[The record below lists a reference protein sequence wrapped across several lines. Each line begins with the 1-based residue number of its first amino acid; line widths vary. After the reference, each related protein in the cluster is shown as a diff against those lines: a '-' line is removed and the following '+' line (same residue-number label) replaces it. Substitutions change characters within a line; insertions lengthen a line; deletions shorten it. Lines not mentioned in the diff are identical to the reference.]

1 MLLRKKRV
9 IVRPIRLVMAAN
21 TVHSN
26 INEVNNIEVTMTT
39 ASPQEVEKTVGP
51 SSELNIEQGQVME
64 SVGSR
69 EDEVQI
75 IGPAIQEIEQIDSI
89 DKSVGPGES
98 Q

>member
-39 ASPQEVEKTVGP
+39 ASPQEVEKTVG
-51 SSELNIEQGQVME
+51 S
-64 SVGSR
+64 
-69 EDEVQI
+69 QI
-75 IGPAIQEIEQIDSI
+75 PT
-89 DKSVGPGES
+89 
-98 Q
+98 